1 MTGLALHG
9 FVSPDGWS
17 ASQAPPVHRAVVLD
31 RLLALVSDATDDL
44 DTPETA
50 QAAALAHHALIS
62 TWHRQGAVLPVR
74 LGTVFSSEAAL
85 QAALA
90 PKAAPLRAALDALAD
105 KEEMVL
111 TIVPAARPESA
122 TAPAPPPPPAATGA
136 DWLRARKAARDRGQA
151 RQTDRHETL
160 AGLQAALRERDVQSL
175 SAPAPRDG
183 GARWHL
189 LVPRGDSAGLDR
201 WLAAKADLFDAAGL
215 DLTLDGPWPPYR
227 FAADV
232 MEALDG

>member
-9 FVSPDGWS
+9 FVSQERGS
-17 ASQAPPVHRAVVLD
+17 AAPAAHRMVALD
-31 RLLALVSDATDDL
+31 RLMALVSDAPDDL
-44 DTPETA
+44 DTPEVA

-62 TWHRQGAVLPVR
+62 RWHRLGPVLPVR
-74 LGTVFSSEAAL
+74 LGTVFSSETAL
-85 QAALA
+85 QVALA
-90 PKAAPLRAALDALAD
+90 PKAGRLRAALDALLG

-111 TIVPAARPESA
+111 TISPS
-122 TAPAPPPPPAATGA
+122 APPARAAQLPPPAANGA

-151 RQTDRHETL
+151 RQTDRNDTL
-160 AGLQAALRERDVQSL
+160 AGLQEALRSRGVPSL
-175 SAPAPRDG
+175 AAPAPRDG

-189 LVPRGDSAGLDR
+189 LIARGDSAGLDR
-201 WLAAKADLFDAAGL
+201 WLAAQADRFDAAGL

-232 MEALDG
+232 METLDG